1 MTTKPGWIWYEKK
14 GRWRPFTEFREIRK
28 GKNAGKFE
36 VVLPAQPA
44 RKVIVERGKIRSFPV
59 ETVNP
64 KGEEKNQG
72 LFQVKGE

>member
-1 MTTKPGWIWYEKK
+1 MKTKPGWIWYEKK
-14 GRWRPFTEFREIRK
+14 GNWRPFVQFREIRK

-36 VVLPAQPA
+36 VLLPAQPA

>member
-1 MTTKPGWIWYEKK
+1 MTTKPGRFWYEKK
-14 GRWRPFTEFREIRK
+14 GNWRPFVQFREIRK

-36 VVLPAQPA
+36 VLLPAQPA

-59 ETVNP
+59 EIVNP